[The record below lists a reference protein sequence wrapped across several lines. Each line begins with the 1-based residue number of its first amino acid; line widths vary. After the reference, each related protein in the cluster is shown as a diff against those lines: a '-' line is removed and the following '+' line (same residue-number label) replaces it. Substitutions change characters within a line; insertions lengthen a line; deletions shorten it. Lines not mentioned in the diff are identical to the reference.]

1 MVLTTSS
8 NFSKLAQ
15 EAHSLAAA
23 LNSLKSEYV
32 SSLDTYNSKI
42 GSVSLSSWSDEVSSK
57 LDSLLGN
64 LKGDFYN
71 TMSNEIT
78 TGNFSILVSSASQLA
93 DKLDEC
99 AASVTKVAEEQAK
112 MKAYLDTHKEGY
124 VGIGDGLK
132 NAQTTLESNVR
143 LANDLIRKIESLQFG
158 STAVVVP
165 DYEAKLV
172 DVDNNRDSWY
182 DVVSMTYAGDPFGYK
197 TYGDVTII
205 IHKGQ
210 VVFYRYFENGKLQ
223 YYDANHNPLTDEQ
236 VSSIKVSYGAQP

>member
-1 MVLTTSS
+1 MVLTASS

-57 LDSLLGN
+57 LDLLLGD

>member
-1 MVLTTSS
+1 MVLTSSS

-15 EAHSLAAA
+15 EAHALANA
-23 LNSLKSEYV
+23 LNSLKTEYN
-32 SSLDTYNSKI
+32 SSLDTYNSKVS
-42 GSVSLSSWSDEVSSK
+42 SVSITNWNDDVSSK
-57 LDSLLGN
+57 LDLLLTD

-71 TMSNEIT
+71 TLSDEIT
-78 TGNFSILVSSASQLA
+78 TGNFSILVSSANQLA
-93 DKLDEC
+93 DKLDDC

-112 MKAYLDTHKEGY
+112 MKAYLDTHKEDY

-158 STAVVVP
+158 STAVAVP

-182 DVVSMTYAGDPFGYK
+182 DVVSMTYKGDPFGYK

-205 IHKGQ
+205 LHNGQ
-210 VVFYRYFENGKLQ
+210 VVFYRYFENG
-223 YYDANHNPLTDEQ
+223 
-236 VSSIKVSYGAQP
+236 

>member
-1 MVLTTSS
+1 MVLTTTS
-8 NFSKLAQ
+8 NFSTLAQ
-15 EAHSLAAA
+15 QAHALANA
-23 LNSLKSEYV
+23 LNSLKTEYN
-32 SSLDTYNSKI
+32 SSLDTYNSKVS
-42 GSVSLSSWSDEVSSK
+42 SVSITNWNDEVAAK
-57 LDSLLGN
+57 LDTLVVD
-64 LKGDFYN
+64 LKGDFYS
-71 TMSNEIT
+71 TMSDEISS
-78 TGNFSILVSSASQLA
+78 GNFNVLVTSANQLA
-93 DKLDEC
+93 IKLDDC
-99 AASVTKVAEEQAK
+99 AASVAKVAEEQSK
-112 MKAYLDTHKEGY
+112 MAAYLKAHPDGY

-143 LANDLIRKIESLQFG
+143 LANDLIRRIESLQFG
-158 STAVVVP
+158 STAAAVP

-236 VSSIKVSYGAQP
+236 VSSIKVSHGAQP